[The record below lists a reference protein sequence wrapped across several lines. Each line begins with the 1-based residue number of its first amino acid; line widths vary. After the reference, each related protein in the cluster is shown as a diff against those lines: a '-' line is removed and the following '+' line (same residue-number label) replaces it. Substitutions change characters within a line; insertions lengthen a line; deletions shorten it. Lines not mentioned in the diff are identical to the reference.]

1 MANLEKQHAIVK
13 GSLSAFVNAHI
24 AGADLSVVDEI
35 VLSYVIS
42 ILEEASADP
51 CFDVDGFIEMMS
63 AYFPDFSAIDPATIC
78 SWIFQLEGELSA
90 LNQAAADADRCSA
103 LKSLSLSEML
113 PESIRRARPPS
124 VSEQTTPLAAA
135 ADISL
140 VPIATTLGQH
150 LPAAATLTTQSN
162 PTSGVGKRTQH
173 LSETSDGGSTDSSTG
188 CCADFFTDECDV
200 LQEMFPDSS
209 FLEVKHCVSIA
220 NGDIDRA
227 TQMLLD
233 RQDAGQSLTANPASL
248 HAPKSQV
255 IDENELKNRII
266 SR

>member
-13 GSLSAFVNAHI
+13 GSLSAFVNTHI
-24 AGADLSVVDEI
+24 AGVDLSVVDDI
-35 VLSYVIS
+35 VLSYIIS

-78 SWIFQLEGELSA
+78 SWIFQLESELSA
-90 LNQAAADADRCSA
+90 FNQATAAAAEAKQRKTIS
-103 LKSLSLSEML
+103 LKTLSLSEML
-113 PESIRRARPPS
+113 PETATVPPTA
-124 VSEQTTPLAAA
+124 VQPAAA
-135 ADISL
+135 ATTVTANHGNHHNGSVL
-140 VPIATTLGQH
+140 VLGG
-150 LPAAATLTTQSN
+150 N
-162 PTSGVGKRTQH
+162 SGGHKRTQH

-188 CCADFFTDECDV
+188 CCAADFFTEECDQ

-209 FLEVKHCVSIA
+209 YLEVKHCVSIA

-233 RQDAGQSLTANPASL
+233 RQDAGQSLTANSASL